1 MGLLPTR
8 ITKNYKSGCGKDTTK
23 ITEAS
28 DPSLENSLSNDGSIT
43 TGSSLSTLKKDSC
56 KKGSNVVM

>member
-43 TGSSLSTLKKDSC
+43 TGS
-56 KKGSNVVM
+56 